1 MKIKLKASGDSPFY
15 FSVMPEQI
23 QAKSSAK
30 YQSFDTISKGT
41 IKVPKGTDV
50 EEVSWDGEFFGA
62 SKRKE
67 SIVQTGHW
75 MEPEDCI
82 FILKRYMKKGTILNL
97 IVSETWINMD
107 VTISSLTAS
116 AYGAYG
122 NIKYSITFSKVKPL
136 RIYTTNES
144 KIGKKKKLKSRPSNK
159 MKDKAKGSI
168 YTVKSGDT
176 LWGIAVSKLGSG
188 LGWKKIYSK
197 NKAAI
202 ESAAKKHGRK
212 DSDNGHWIYPGTKL
226 AMP

>member
-1 MKIKLKASGDSPFY
+1 MKIKLKVYGDSPFY

-23 QAKSSAK
+23 QVKSSAR

-50 EEVSWDGEFFGA
+50 EEVSWDGEFFGKP
-62 SKRKE
+62 KRKE
-67 SIVQTGHW
+67 SLVQTGHW

-82 FILKRYMKKGTILNL
+82 HILKRYMKKGTILNL

-122 NIKYSITFSKVKPL
+122 NIRYSITFSKVKPL
-136 RIYTTNES
+136 KIYTTKES
-144 KIGKKKKLKSRPSNK
+144 EVGKKKKVKSRASGK
-159 MKDKAKGSI
+159 KKDTAKGCV

-176 LWGIAVSKLGSG
+176 LWGIATSKLGSG
-188 LGWKKIYSK
+188 LDWKKIYSK

-212 DSDNGHWIYPGTKL
+212 NSDNGHWIYPGTRL
-226 AMP
+226 VMP